1 MAGAP
6 SPFLKPTAWRK
17 APGSRGSGQ
26 NGPMQRLPLPACACA
41 ALALFACQVPEA
53 GSDEDV
59 ATEAQVPALAGGMQ
73 ASYPDER
80 TVVLE
85 RDFQVEAPAVFAA
98 NTREDLLK
106 GWYPPEGWSLAS
118 SEVDA
123 RPGGSYRNEMRDGG
137 EGVFVIYGE
146 FSEVEFPTRVVF
158 SESYEGYDW
167 APLDVIVDIEPTSHS
182 SCHVKLTVIHPSAEI
197 HELNSPMMVPAAA
210 EAFERMEKFLLRLM
224 SEGH

>member
-1 MAGAP
+1 
-6 SPFLKPTAWRK
+6 
-17 APGSRGSGQ
+17 
-26 NGPMQRLPLPACACA
+26 MQRLPLPACACA

>member
-1 MAGAP
+1 
-6 SPFLKPTAWRK
+6 
-17 APGSRGSGQ
+17 
-26 NGPMQRLPLPACACA
+26 MQRLILPACASA
-41 ALALFACQVPEA
+41 ALVLLACQAPGT
-53 GSDEDV
+53 GSDSGTD
-59 ATEAQVPALAGGMQ
+59 TQAQAPALVGGMQ

-85 RDFQVEAPAVFAA
+85 RDFQVEAAGVFAA
-98 NTREDLLK
+98 NTRKDLLK
-106 GWYPPEGWSLAS
+106 GWYPPPGWSLAS

-123 RPGGSYRNEMRDGG
+123 RPGGAYRNEMRDGG

-167 APLDVIVDIEPTSHS
+167 APLEVIVDIEPTSHS

-197 HELNSPMMVPAAA
+197 QELNSPMMVPAAA
-210 EAFERMEKFLLRLM
+210 EAFERMEKFLLMLLAD
-224 SEGH
+224 GH

>member
-1 MAGAP
+1 
-6 SPFLKPTAWRK
+6 
-17 APGSRGSGQ
+17 
-26 NGPMQRLPLPACACA
+26 MQRLILPACACA
-41 ALALFACQVPEA
+41 ALALFACQAPEA
-53 GSDEDV
+53 DSTSSAD
-59 ATEAQVPALAGGMQ
+59 TEAEAPALAGGMQ

-85 RDFQVEAPAVFAA
+85 RDFQVEAAAVFAA

-106 GWYPPEGWSLAS
+106 GWYPPQGWSLAS

-123 RPGGSYRNEMRDGG
+123 RPGGKYRNEMRDGG

-167 APLDVIVDIEPTSHS
+167 APLDVIVRGDPRAQLADDGSRGGRGLRAHGE
-182 SCHVKLTVIHPSAEI
+182 
-197 HELNSPMMVPAAA
+197 VPADADSRGA
-210 EAFERMEKFLLRLM
+210 LRP
-224 SEGH
+224 SGAPAR